1 MTVAELKD
9 ILNDFRDD
17 VEVFIDDTSGEIR
30 DIYGGICTDNEKEFL
45 LIVT

>member
-9 ILNDFRDD
+9 ILNDFGDD
-17 VEVFIDDTSGEIR
+17 VEVFINDTGNEVR
-30 DIYGGICTDNEKEFL
+30 DIFSGIVTDDEKEFL

>member
-9 ILNDFRDD
+9 ILDDFDGD
-17 VEVFIDDTSGEIR
+17 VEIYIGEHGNSIR
-30 DIYGGICTDNEKEFL
+30 DIFNGVCNDNEEEFL

>member
-9 ILNDFRDD
+9 ILNDFGDD
-17 VEVFIDDTSGEIR
+17 VEIFINEHGNSIR
-30 DIYGGICTDNEKEFL
+30 DIFNGICNDDDEEFL

>member
-9 ILNDFRDD
+9 ILNDFGDD
-17 VEVFIDDTSGEIR
+17 VEIYINEHDNNVRNIYSGYYPDE
-30 DIYGGICTDNEKEFL
+30 EKEFV